1 MSNLG
6 MYQIFTTI
14 AKKVGGA
21 AVLTGILMASGYV
34 VLRSVEAGGKQVI
47 KLVKEKVNKPT
58 EINTIYSFVVS
69 GVGDNNLKF
78 GENDKFIVA
87 ATHGDV
93 VLIEKQNDNNNPYF
107 VSLAWLKKVS
117 NYKIWSKKGV
127 NYE

>member
-14 AKKVGGA
+14 AKKVGGP

-107 VSLAWLKKVS
+107 VSLAWLMKVS

>member
-14 AKKVGGA
+14 AKKVGGP

-58 EINTIYSFVVS
+58 EIITIYSFVVS

-107 VSLAWLKKVS
+107 VSLAWLMKVS
-117 NYKIWSKKGV
+117 SYKIWS
-127 NYE
+127 

>member
-14 AKKVGGA
+14 AKKVGGP

-78 GENDKFIVA
+78 GENDKFIVT

-107 VSLAWLKKVS
+107 VSLAWLMKVS
-117 NYKIWSKKGV
+117 NYKI
-127 NYE
+127 